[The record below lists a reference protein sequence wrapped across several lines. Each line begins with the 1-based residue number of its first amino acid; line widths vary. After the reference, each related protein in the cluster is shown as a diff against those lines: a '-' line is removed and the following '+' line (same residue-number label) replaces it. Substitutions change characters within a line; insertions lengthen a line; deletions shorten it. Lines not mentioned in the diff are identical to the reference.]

1 MKNIKKYFKKI
12 IEILSLKELRILPAY
27 LAYSFVLASI
37 PLFTIIVIVA
47 GRFNISIDTV
57 INLVNDVL
65 PGYVSTTIT
74 NVISGKNYDL
84 SIGFLNLIT
93 FFLAIKGTYSI
104 INASNNLYKI
114 DKTSPVKDILKSVL
128 ILCIIIG
135 ILLFLIIVPI
145 LGDKILEL
153 FRNYNLFKDI
163 IDNLVLIYRAIRWP
177 LTFLMIFFSV
187 KLIYVLAPSVKVK
200 GSDTTIG
207 AFITTIGW
215 ILFTLIFGYYI
226 KYFSKYDIIYGG
238 LSSITV
244 LLIWIYA
251 LCFILVLGI
260 VINTLKYNKYFC
272 YNMYGY
278 IK

>member
-1 MKNIKKYFKKI
+1 M
-12 IEILSLKELRILPAY
+12 
-27 LAYSFVLASI
+27 
-37 PLFTIIVIVA
+37 
-47 GRFNISIDTV
+47 
-57 INLVNDVL
+57 
-65 PGYVSTTIT
+65 
-74 NVISGKNYDL
+74 
-84 SIGFLNLIT
+84 
-93 FFLAIKGTYSI
+93 
-104 INASNNLYKI
+104 
-114 DKTSPVKDILKSVL
+114 

-153 FRNYNLFKDI
+153 FRNYNLFEDI

-200 GSDTTIG
+200 GVV
-207 AFITTIGW
+207 
-215 ILFTLIFGYYI
+215 ILLLGHLLPLLDGYYLLLIFGYYI

-260 VINTLKYNKYFC
+260 VINTLKYNK
-272 YNMYGY
+272 
-278 IK
+278 

>member
-57 INLVNDVL
+57 I
-65 PGYVSTTIT
+65 
-74 NVISGKNYDL
+74 
-84 SIGFLNLIT
+84 IT

-260 VINTLKYNKYFC
+260 VINTLKYNK
-272 YNMYGY
+272 
-278 IK
+278 

>member
-1 MKNIKKYFKKI
+1 M
-12 IEILSLKELRILPAY
+12 
-27 LAYSFVLASI
+27 
-37 PLFTIIVIVA
+37 
-47 GRFNISIDTV
+47 
-57 INLVNDVL
+57 
-65 PGYVSTTIT
+65 
-74 NVISGKNYDL
+74 
-84 SIGFLNLIT
+84 
-93 FFLAIKGTYSI
+93 
-104 INASNNLYKI
+104 
-114 DKTSPVKDILKSVL
+114 
-128 ILCIIIG
+128 
-135 ILLFLIIVPI
+135 
-145 LGDKILEL
+145 
-153 FRNYNLFKDI
+153 
-163 IDNLVLIYRAIRWP
+163 LIYRAIRWP

-260 VINTLKYNKYFC
+260 VINTLKYNK
-272 YNMYGY
+272 
-278 IK
+278 

>member
-57 INLVNDVL
+57 INLVN
-65 PGYVSTTIT
+65 
-74 NVISGKNYDL
+74 
-84 SIGFLNLIT
+84 
-93 FFLAIKGTYSI
+93 KGTYSI

-260 VINTLKYNKYFC
+260 VINTLKYNK
-272 YNMYGY
+272 
-278 IK
+278 

>member
-1 MKNIKKYFKKI
+1 MKNIKKYIKKI
-12 IEILSLKELRILPAY
+12 IKILSLKELRILPAY

-47 GRFNISIDTV
+47 GRFGISIDTV
-57 INLVNDVL
+57 INLMNDVL
-65 PGYVSTTIT
+65 PGYVSSTIT

-84 SIGFLNLIT
+84 SIGFLNLI
-93 FFLAIKGTYSI
+93 
-104 INASNNLYKI
+104 
-114 DKTSPVKDILKSVL
+114 
-128 ILCIIIG
+128 IIIV

-145 LGDKILEL
+145 LGDRILEL

-163 IDNLVLIYRAIRWP
+163 IDSLLLVYKAIRWP

-187 KLIYVLAPSVKVK
+187 KLIYVLAPSVKIK

-207 AFITTIGW
+207 AFITTMGW

-238 LSSITV
+238 LSSITI

-260 VINTLKYNKYFC
+260 VINTLKYNK
-272 YNMYGY
+272 
-278 IK
+278 

>member
-1 MKNIKKYFKKI
+1 MKNIKKYVKKI

-57 INLVNDVL
+57 INLMNDVL

-104 INASNNLYKI
+104 INASNSLYKI

-135 ILLFLIIVPI
+135 ILLFLIISYSIGFYAYMIAKVLSPLNLTYVMLTMFVMMVSI
-145 LGDKILEL
+145 LSFIEL
-153 FRNYNLFKDI
+153 
-163 IDNLVLIYRAIRWP
+163 DNPV
-177 LTFLMIFFSV
+177 
-187 KLIYVLAPSVKVK
+187 
-200 GSDTTIG
+200 
-207 AFITTIGW
+207 
-215 ILFTLIFGYYI
+215 
-226 KYFSKYDIIYGG
+226 
-238 LSSITV
+238 SSQ
-244 LLIWIYA
+244 LP
-251 LCFILVLGI
+251 
-260 VINTLKYNKYFC
+260 
-272 YNMYGY
+272 
-278 IK
+278 

>member
-1 MKNIKKYFKKI
+1 MGKEAFIYLIFFTIWIIRLYYKLYDEKTKKY
-12 IEILSLKELRILPAY
+12 IL
-27 LAYSFVLASI
+27 F
-37 PLFTIIVIVA
+37 
-47 GRFNISIDTV
+47 
-57 INLVNDVL
+57 
-65 PGYVSTTIT
+65 
-74 NVISGKNYDL
+74 
-84 SIGFLNLIT
+84 IGFLIIFWMLIR
-93 FFLAIKGTYSI
+93 I
-104 INASNNLYKI
+104 
-114 DKTSPVKDILKSVL
+114 
-128 ILCIIIG
+128 
-135 ILLFLIIVPI
+135 
-145 LGDKILEL
+145 
-153 FRNYNLFKDI
+153 FKDI

-260 VINTLKYNKYFC
+260 VINTLKYNK
-272 YNMYGY
+272 
-278 IK
+278 

>member
-1 MKNIKKYFKKI
+1 MKNIKKYIKKI

-57 INLVNDVL
+57 INLMNDVL

-93 FFLAIKGTYSI
+93 FFLAVKGTYSI
-104 INASNNLYKI
+104 INASNSLYKI

-163 IDNLVLIYRAIRWP
+163 IDNLVLVYRAIRWP

-260 VINTLKYNKYFC
+260 VINTLKYNK
-272 YNMYGY
+272 
-278 IK
+278 

>member
-104 INASNNLYKI
+104 INASNSLYKI

-163 IDNLVLIYRAIRWP
+163 IDNLVL
-177 LTFLMIFFSV
+177 
-187 KLIYVLAPSVKVK
+187 
-200 GSDTTIG
+200 
-207 AFITTIGW
+207 GW

-260 VINTLKYNKYFC
+260 VINTLKYNK
-272 YNMYGY
+272 
-278 IK
+278 

>member
-74 NVISGKNYDL
+74 NV
-84 SIGFLNLIT
+84 LNLIT

-104 INASNNLYKI
+104 INASNSLYKI

-153 FRNYNLFKDI
+153 FRNYNLFEDI

-260 VINTLKYNKYFC
+260 VINTLKYNK
-272 YNMYGY
+272 
-278 IK
+278 

>member
-200 GSDTTIG
+200 GSDTTIW

-260 VINTLKYNKYFC
+260 VINTLKYNK
-272 YNMYGY
+272 
-278 IK
+278 